1 MDETPVADLPT
12 PTTEEP
18 KPKSKKNGPK
28 KAVEAKA
35 KKAPVKAKAE
45 PKLNGKATKP
55 VKVASAPEPE
65 PVKMPARKSI
75 PAEIRRAAILLK
87 HVSDGT
93 RLRVMLLLK
102 DGPLCVGDICREMAQ
117 SQPAVS
123 HHLALMRH
131 GGVIEPER
139 KGKNNYY
146 SLTPKGA
153 TLIAAIAS
161 VVVVGE

>member
-1 MDETPVADLPT
+1 MDETPVADLPI

-18 KPKSKKNGPK
+18 KPKAKKAPK
-28 KAVEAKA
+28 KATEVKA
-35 KKAPVKAKAE
+35 KKTPVKAKAE
-45 PKLNGKATKP
+45 PKPNGKATKP

-123 HHLALMRH
+123 QN
-131 GGVIEPER
+131 GVSASEPR
-139 KGKNNYY
+139 
-146 SLTPKGA
+146 
-153 TLIAAIAS
+153 
-161 VVVVGE
+161 